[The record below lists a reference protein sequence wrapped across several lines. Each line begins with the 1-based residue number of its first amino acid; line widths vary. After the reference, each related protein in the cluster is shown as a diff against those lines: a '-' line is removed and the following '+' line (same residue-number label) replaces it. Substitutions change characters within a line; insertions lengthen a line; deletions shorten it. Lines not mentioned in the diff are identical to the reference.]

1 MATVTVGQYAVS
13 QCKVGVKTT
22 TSAEAYDTI
31 ADLEEF
37 NISIDNNIETWY
49 SIADEGWQ
57 NALLT
62 AKALSGSFNGKR
74 TLGDKGNDYI
84 DGLRY
89 KIGKEAEADFQ
100 IEFPNGDKLEFTA
113 VVGLTDLL
121 GGATGVAPLSGDLT
135 GKGKPTFTPAAA

>member
-1 MATVTVGQYAVS
+1 MATVTIGQYAIS

-22 TSAEAYDTI
+22 ASAETYDKI

-49 SIADEGWQ
+49 SIADDGWQ

-62 AKALSGSFNGKR
+62 AKALSGSFSGKR

-84 DGLRY
+84 DSLRY

-100 IEFPNGDKLEFTA
+100 VEFPNGDKLAFTA
-113 VVGLTDLL
+113 VVGLTDLM

-135 GKGKPTFTPAAA
+135 GKGKPTFTPASS